1 MSANEESS
9 NKALINNTGQGQY
22 EEEVQNILDPYKLL
36 VVFKRSF
43 FAMALIFL
51 ITMSGVFLFIRYA
64 KPIYESNALIKL
76 ENGNRTSSLGLSAKG
91 YEEESSS
98 LEGELEI
105 IRSPVVRDKV
115 IADLNLGVSYFI
127 YGNILFEERFKN
139 SSYEVSFVEDYSKI
153 HFDSHIDV
161 EILDDKNFKIEFE
174 NYSQECAFGN
184 LCKTP
189 FGNFIL
195 KKTEHAENFNSK
207 QKTFFIFNSQ
217 EALNGY
223 FQRSLFA
230 DVANTEARTL
240 AISFKDHNAFKAY
253 SIVKSID
260 SIYFEQTLQLK
271 LKTVDQSI
279 DFLTNSIKKSENNL
293 VDAEEKFEAFMR
305 KNKTM
310 DVMADYT
317 KYSGLADENVIQRK
331 SLAFKIDLLKNLEDL
346 IQSNKNLEEFI
357 PLLPNLEDEQL
368 VEVIKNLNQ
377 LNLDRENLLMS
388 QSYNTHAFQV
398 KKNSALKA
406 KSDAL
411 ELIDQNQKIINKQI
425 HNLNL
430 EQFEIE
436 SSIMSFP
443 AKETEMSRLKRH
455 YNLYDKF
462 YGLLMDK
469 LVEQGLTKAGV
480 TVDFI
485 ILSQPSVEIIPIYPK
500 KSIILMSGVGI
511 AILLCI
517 LLVVSRFLMYETI
530 TTLAEL
536 ERSLPIPIIGTVPE
550 YIAEKMLFSQLIVDK
565 KSKSAITESL
575 RSIRTNL
582 EFISTEKSQKVITV
596 TSTVGGEGKTF
607 VAVNLAAVIAMANQR
622 VVVLDLDMRKPKIH
636 LAFGAE
642 NTVGLSTVLI
652 GKNTVNEVVQLSRI
666 PNLDF
671 ITAGPTPPNP
681 SELILLPTLDQLIDE
696 LKSKYD
702 VIIIDTPPVG
712 IVTDG
717 MLLMTKADIPLYIV
731 RINYSKFFVAQEIKR
746 ALNRGGYNKLRV
758 IANGV
763 PVNRGFKYNYGYYEN
778 ETVTKPK
785 NWFQKLI
792 EKL

>member
-1 MSANEESS
+1 MSANEESIK
-9 NKALINNTGQGQY
+9 KALIDNTGQGQF

-43 FAMALIFL
+43 IAMALIFL

-76 ENGNRTSSLGLSAKG
+76 ENGNRTNSLGLSKNG
-91 YEEESSS
+91 IEEDGSS
-98 LEGELEI
+98 LAGELEI

-115 IADLNLGVSYFI
+115 IADLNLGISYFV
-127 YGNILFEERFKN
+127 YGNILFEERFGN
-139 SSYEVSFVEDYSKI
+139 SPYEVSFVEDYSKLYYDTR
-153 HFDSHIDV
+153 FDIQ
-161 EILDDKNFKIEFE
+161 ILDNKKFNIEYG
-174 NYSQECAFGN
+174 NYSSECAFGE

-189 FGNFIL
+189 FGNFTL
-195 KKTEHAENFNSK
+195 TKTKYFESFNLN
-207 QKTFFIFNSQ
+207 QKTFFTFNSQ
-217 EALNGY
+217 GALNGY

-230 DVANTEARTL
+230 DVSNDEARTL
-240 AISFKDHNAFKAY
+240 TISFKDHNALKAY
-253 SIVKSID
+253 RIVKSID

-271 LKTVDQSI
+271 LKTFDQSI
-279 DFLTNSIKKSENNL
+279 EFLTNSIKKSEDNL
-293 VDAEEKFEAFMR
+293 IAAEEKFEEFMR

-317 KYSGLADENVIQRK
+317 KYSMLADENNVQRK
-331 SLAFKIDLLKNLEDL
+331 SLEFQIDLLEDL
-346 IQSNKNLEEFI
+346 AGLIQNNKNLEEFI

-388 QSYNTHAFQV
+388 QSENTHAFQV
-398 KKNSALKA
+398 KKNSAIKA

-411 ELIDQNQKIINKQI
+411 ELIAQNEKIVKKQI
-425 HNLNL
+425 HDLNL

-462 YGLLMDK
+462 YSLLMDK

-485 ILSQPSVEIIPIYPK
+485 ILSQPSIETVPIYPK
-500 KSIILMSGVGI
+500 KGIILMSGVGI
-511 AILLCI
+511 AIILCL

-582 EFISTEKSQKVITV
+582 EFISADKSHKVITV

-642 NTVGLSTVLI
+642 NSKGLSTVLI
-652 GKNTVNEVVQLSRI
+652 GKHTVDEVVQLSRI

-681 SELILLPTLDQLIDE
+681 SELILLPTLDHLIDE

-778 ETVTKPK
+778 ETATKQK
-785 NWFQKLI
+785 SWFQKLI

>member
-9 NKALINNTGQGQY
+9 NKGLNNNISQGQF

-36 VVFKRSF
+36 IVFKRSF
-43 FAMALIFL
+43 IAMALIF
-51 ITMSGVFLFIRYA
+51 IVTMSCVFLFIRYA

-76 ENGNRTSSLGLSAKG
+76 ENSNRTNSLGLSKD
-91 YEEESSS
+91 YEKETSS

-115 IADLNLGVSYFI
+115 IADLNLGVSYFV

-139 SSYEVSFVEDYSKI
+139 SPYEVVFVEDYSKV
-153 HFDSHIDV
+153 HFDTRIDIQ
-161 EILDDKNFKIEFE
+161 ILNTKNFKLEHGDYTHEYPFD
-174 NYSQECAFGN
+174 S

-195 KKTEHAENFNSK
+195 KKTKYLENFDAN
-207 QKTFFIFNSQ
+207 QKTFFTFNSQ
-217 EALNGY
+217 GALSGY
-223 FQRSLFA
+223 FQSSLFA
-230 DVANTEARTL
+230 DVSNNEARTL
-240 AISFKDHNAFKAY
+240 VISFKDHNAFKAY

-260 SIYFEQTLQLK
+260 SIYFKQTLQLK
-271 LKTVDQSI
+271 LKTFDQSI
-279 DFLTNSIKKSENNL
+279 DFLTSSIKKSEENL
-293 VDAEEKFEAFMR
+293 IAAEEKFEAFMR

-317 KYSGLADENVIQRK
+317 KYSGLADENILQRK
-331 SLAFKIDLLKNLEDL
+331 SLTFKIGLLKNLEEF
-346 IQSNKNLEEFI
+346 IQNNKNLEEFI
-357 PLLPNLEDEQL
+357 PLLPNLEDDQL
-368 VEVIKNLNQ
+368 VDVIKNLNE
-377 LNLDRENLLMS
+377 LNLDKENLLMS
-388 QSYNTHAFQV
+388 QSVNTHAFQV
-398 KKNSALKA
+398 KKNAAIKA
-406 KSDAL
+406 KMDAL
-411 ELIDQNQKIINKQI
+411 ELIGQNEKMINKQI
-425 HNLNL
+425 HDLNL
-430 EQFEIE
+430 DQFEIE

-462 YGLLMDK
+462 YGMLMDK

-485 ILSQPSVEIIPIYPK
+485 ILSQPTIETIPIYPK

-511 AILLCI
+511 SILLCL
-517 LLVVSRFLMYETI
+517 LLVVARFLMYETI

-550 YIAEKMLFSQLIVDK
+550 YIAEKMAYSQLIVDK
-565 KSKSAITESL
+565 KTKSAITESL

-582 EFISTEKSQKVITV
+582 EFISTDKIQKVITV

-642 NTVGLSTVLI
+642 NTAGLSTILI
-652 GKNTVNEVVQLSRI
+652 GKNSVDEVVQLSRVS
-666 PNLDF
+666 NLDF

-681 SELILLPTLDQLIDE
+681 SELILLPTLDKLIEE
-696 LKSKYD
+696 LKTRYD

-731 RINYSKFFVAQEIKR
+731 RINYSKFFVGQEIKR

-778 ETVTKPK
+778 ETKIKPK
-785 NWFQKLI
+785 SWLQKLL

>member
-1 MSANEESS
+1 MSGIEERKKSIS
-9 NKALINNTGQGQY
+9 EDTGQF

-36 VVFKRSF
+36 VVFKKSF
-43 FAMALIFL
+43 IAMALIFL
-51 ITMSGVFLFIRYA
+51 VTMSCVFLFMRYA

-76 ENGNRTSSLGLSAKG
+76 ENTNRTNSLGLSTNV
-91 YEEESSS
+91 YEDESTS
-98 LEGELEI
+98 LAGELEI

-115 IADLNLGVSYFI
+115 IADLNLGVSYYV
-127 YGNILFEERFKN
+127 YGNILFEERFKT
-139 SSYEVSFVEDYSKI
+139 SPYEVSFVEDYSKV
-153 HFDSHIDV
+153 HYDSHIDV
-161 EILDDKNFKIEFE
+161 QILDDKKFQVEYGDYVK
-174 NYSQECAFGN
+174 ECAFGE
-184 LCKTP
+184 LCKTS

-195 KKTEHAENFNSK
+195 KKTTYFEDFNSD
-207 QKTFFIFNSQ
+207 QKTFFTFNSAA
-217 EALNGY
+217 ALNSY
-223 FQRSLFA
+223 FQSSLFA
-230 DVANTEARTL
+230 DVSNNEARTL
-240 AISFKDHNAFKAY
+240 TISFKDHNAFKAY
-253 SIVKSID
+253 SIVTSID

-271 LKTVDQSI
+271 LKTFDQSI
-279 DFLTNSIKKSENNL
+279 AFLTNSIKKAEDNL
-293 VDAEEKFEAFMR
+293 IDAEEKFETFMR
-305 KNKTM
+305 RNKTM
-310 DVMADYT
+310 NVMADYT
-317 KYSGLADENVIQRK
+317 KYSLLADENTVRRK
-331 SLAFKIDLLKNLEDL
+331 ELTFKVELLENLEKL
-346 IQSNKNLEEFI
+346 IRSNSTLEEFI
-357 PLLPNLEDEQL
+357 PLLPNLEDKQL
-368 VEVIKNLNQ
+368 VELIADLNQ
-377 LNLDRENLLMS
+377 LNLDKEKLLMS
-388 QSYNTHAFQV
+388 QSESTHAFQV
-398 KKNSALKA
+398 KKNASLKA
-406 KSDAL
+406 KEDAL
-411 ELIDQNQKIINKQI
+411 DLISQNEKIVKKQI
-425 HNLNL
+425 HDLNL
-430 EQFEIE
+430 EQFEIDA
-436 SSIMSFP
+436 SIMSFP

-462 YGLLMDK
+462 YGMLMDK

-485 ILSQPSVEIIPIYPK
+485 ILSKPSVESVPIYPK
-500 KSIILMSGVGI
+500 KGIILISGVGI
-511 AILLCI
+511 AILLCL

-550 YIAEKMLFSQLIVDK
+550 YISEKMIFSQLIVDK
-565 KSKSAITESL
+565 KPKSAITESL

-582 EFISTEKSQKVITV
+582 EFISTEKSQKVISV

-607 VAVNLAAVIAMANQR
+607 VAVNLAAVIAMTNQR
-622 VVVLDLDMRKPKIH
+622 VVVLDLDMRKPKVH

-642 NTVGLSTVLI
+642 NNIGLSTILI
-652 GKNTVNEVVQLSRI
+652 GKHTADEVIQLSRI

-681 SELILLPTLDQLIDE
+681 SELILLPTLDSLIAE
-696 LKSKYD
+696 LKNKYD

-778 ETVTKPK
+778 ETAGKPK
-785 NWFQKLI
+785 NWLQKLI

>member
-1 MSANEESS
+1 MSGHEDRKS
-9 NKALINNTGQGQY
+9 INTDQFGQF
-22 EEEVQNILDPYKLL
+22 EEEVQNVLDPYKLY
-36 VVFKRSF
+36 VVFKKSF
-43 FAMALIFL
+43 LAMALIF
-51 ITMSGVFLFIRYA
+51 IMTFIGVLLFIRYV
-64 KPIYESNALIKL
+64 KPVYESSSTIKL
-76 ENGNRTSSLGLSAKG
+76 ENSNRTNSLGLTSLKD
-91 YEEESSS
+91 EEDVTS

-115 IADLNLGVSYFI
+115 IADLNLGISYFV
-127 YGNILFEERFKN
+127 YGSILFEEKFK
-139 SSYEVSFVEDYSKI
+139 SSPYEISFVEDYTKLAYDI
-153 HFDSHIDV
+153 PLDV
-161 EILDDKNFKIEFE
+161 EIIDENTFQIEFE
-174 NYSQECAFGN
+174 KHSQAGVFGE

-195 KKTEHAENFNSK
+195 KKTSYFKDFDKSQNTFFTFNSAD
-207 QKTFFIFNSQ
+207 
-217 EALNGY
+217 ALKAY
-223 FQRSLFA
+223 FQNNLFA
-230 DVANTEARTL
+230 DISNQQARTIS
-240 AISFKDHNAFKAY
+240 ISFKDHNINKAF
-253 SIVKSID
+253 SVVKSID

-271 LKTVDQSI
+271 LKTFDQSI
-279 DFLTNSIKKSENNL
+279 EFLTNSIKKAEENL
-293 VDAEEKFEAFMR
+293 IDAEDKFETFMR

-317 KYSGLADENVIQRK
+317 KYSELADGNVQTK
-331 SLAFKIDLLKNLEDL
+331 KELTFNLSLLKNIEGLIEKDKDL
-346 IQSNKNLEEFI
+346 TEYI
-357 PLLPNLEDEQL
+357 PLLSSLDDEQL
-368 VEVIKNLNQ
+368 TELITGLNQ
-377 LNLDRENLLMS
+377 LNQDRDNMLLS
-388 QSYNTHAFQV
+388 QNESTHAYQM
-398 KKNSALKA
+398 KKKA
-406 KSDAL
+406 AFNAKANAL
-411 ELIDQNQKIINKQI
+411 ELITQNEKIIQKQI
-425 HNLNL
+425 HDLNL
-430 EQFEIE
+430 ELFEIE

-443 AKETEMSRLKRH
+443 SKETEMTRLKRH

-485 ILSQPSVEIIPIYPK
+485 ILSQPAIERAPIYPK
-500 KSIILMSGVGI
+500 KGLIILSGVGV
-511 AILLCI
+511 AILLCL
-517 LLVVSRFLMYETI
+517 LLVVARFLMYETI

-536 ERSLPIPIIGTVPE
+536 ERSIPIPIIGTVPE

-582 EFISTEKSQKVITV
+582 DFITSNKKSKVISV

-607 VAVNLAAVIAMANQR
+607 VAVNLAAVIAMTNQR

-642 NTVGLSTVLI
+642 NHIGLSTILI
-652 GKNTVNEVVQLSRI
+652 EKNTVDEVIQLSRV
-666 PNLDF
+666 PDLDF

-681 SELILLPTLDQLIDE
+681 SELILLPTLDKLIED
-696 LKSKYD
+696 LKSRYD

-717 MLLMTKADIPLYIV
+717 MLLMSKADVPLYIV

-758 IANGV
+758 IANAV
-763 PVNRGFKYNYGYYEN
+763 PINRGFKYNYGYYDN
-778 ETVTKPK
+778 ETPVKSK
-785 NWFQKLI
+785 NWLQKLI
-792 EKL
+792 EKI

>member
-1 MSANEESS
+1 MSANEESI
-9 NKALINNTGQGQY
+9 KKTLMNNTGQGQF

-43 FAMALIFL
+43 IAMALIFL
-51 ITMSGVFLFIRYA
+51 ITMSAVFLFIRYA

-76 ENGNRTSSLGLSAKG
+76 ENGNRTNSLGLSKG
-91 YEEESSS
+91 LEEDGSS
-98 LEGELEI
+98 LAGELEI

-115 IADLNLGVSYFI
+115 IADLNLGISYFI

-139 SSYEVSFVEDYSKI
+139 SPYEVSFVEDYSKLYY
-153 HFDSHIDV
+153 DTRIDV
-161 EILDDKNFKIEFE
+161 KIIDSINFKVE
-174 NYSQECAFGN
+174 YGDYTQECAFGK

-189 FGNFIL
+189 FGSFIL
-195 KKTEHAENFNSK
+195 KKTAYFKDFNSN

-217 EALNGY
+217 GALNGY
-223 FQRSLFA
+223 FQASLFA
-230 DVANTEARTL
+230 DVSNNEARTL
-240 AISFKDHNAFKAY
+240 VISFKDHNALKAY

-271 LKTVDQSI
+271 LKTFDQSI
-279 DFLTNSIKKSENNL
+279 EFLTNSIKKSEDNL
-293 VDAEEKFEAFMR
+293 IDAEEKFEEFMR

-317 KYSGLADENVIQRK
+317 KYSMMADENNVQRK
-331 SLAFKIDLLKNLEDL
+331 SLEFQIGLLKDLEGL
-346 IQSNKNLEEFI
+346 IQNNKNLEEFI
-357 PLLPNLEDEQL
+357 PLLANLEDEQL
-368 VEVIKNLNQ
+368 GELIKNLNQ
-377 LNLDRENLLMS
+377 LNLDRESLLMS
-388 QSYNTHAFQV
+388 QSENTHAFQI
-398 KKNSALKA
+398 KKNAAIKA
-406 KSDAL
+406 KNDAL
-411 ELIDQNQKIINKQI
+411 ELIAQNEKIVKKQI
-425 HNLNL
+425 HDLNL

-469 LVEQGLTKAGV
+469 LIEQGLTKAGV

-485 ILSQPSVEIIPIYPK
+485 VLSQPSVEIVPIYPK

-511 AILLCI
+511 AILLCL
-517 LLVVSRFLMYETI
+517 LLVVARFLMYETI

-550 YIAEKMLFSQLIVDK
+550 YVAEKMLFSQLIVDK

-582 EFISTEKSQKVITV
+582 EFISAEKSQKVITV

-642 NTVGLSTVLI
+642 NSNGLSTVLI
-652 GKNTVNEVVQLSRI
+652 GKHTVDEVVQLSRI

-681 SELILLPTLDQLIDE
+681 SELILLPALDNLIEE

-731 RINYSKFFVAQEIKR
+731 RINYSKFFVGQEIKR

-778 ETVTKPK
+778 DTLVKQK
-785 NWFQKLI
+785 KWFQKLI